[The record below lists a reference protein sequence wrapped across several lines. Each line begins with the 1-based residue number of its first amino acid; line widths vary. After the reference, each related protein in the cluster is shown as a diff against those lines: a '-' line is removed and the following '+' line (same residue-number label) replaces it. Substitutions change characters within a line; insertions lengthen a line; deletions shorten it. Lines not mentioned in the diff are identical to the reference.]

1 MRHGLNSTYRNNL
14 CRCSP
19 CTEANRVAQA
29 AYRAMARARAAED
42 PALVP
47 HGTAT
52 GYVYWRCKCPACTEA
67 NRATKPAR
75 RAGAA

>member
-29 AYRAMARARAAED
+29 AYRAMARARAVED

-47 HGTAT
+47 HGTGT
-52 GYVYWRCKCPACTEA
+52 GYVYWRCRCPACTEA
-67 NRATKPAR
+67 NRAAKPAR
-75 RAGAA
+75 RGAA